1 MYSKISIYNYFS
13 TLGTICVVPAPRFS
27 GIRTENGK
35 PWKLEY
41 PTNLHSHFGAAIRY
55 YPDLKGLNQDDYDR
69 LKPALVV
76 YELGDG
82 TLLAATPAVFEK
94 STFSTN
100 NSCSKGRACYVHQV
114 SDLELIPELP
124 ISEYG
129 CPGLPVFQF

>member
-1 MYSKISIYNYFS
+1 MYSKISIYEYPS

-41 PTNLHSHFGAAIRY
+41 PTNLHSHFGVAIRY
-55 YPDLKGLNQDDYDR
+55 YPDLKGLNQDDYER

-76 YELGDG
+76 YQLGDG

-100 NSCSKGRACYVHQV
+100 NACSKGSVCFVHQV
-114 SDLELIPELP
+114 SDLELLSELP
-124 ISEYG
+124 ISKYG
-129 CPGLPVFQF
+129 CPGLPAFQF